1 MTTSLKDSN
10 PFSVLASTASASGAA
25 AALSPAIDDVNTTPS
40 TISDDAPE
48 DIEHEEEDTTPEQA
62 KDVEDPFAQEQS
74 KKTKDVESQKKSSDL
89 VMRKLTRSNNKQVK
103 PFVWAVAVTAAL
115 GGLIFGYDM
124 GGSGK
129 RVIRISCLVYVNI
142 FLAAHVVSSRF
153 INLI

>member
-1 MTTSLKDSN
+1 MTTNLADSN
-10 PFSVLASTASASGAA
+10 PFSVLASTASASGVATA
-25 AALSPAIDDVNTTPS
+25 SSAIDDVNVNVNTTPS
-40 TISDDAPE
+40 ISDDSPDI
-48 DIEHEEEDTTPEQA
+48 DIEQEEDPTTPEQEEDTTPEQA

-103 PFVWAVAVTAAL
+103 PFVWVVAVTAAL

-129 RVIRISCLVYVNI
+129 LIVYSIVCGY
-142 FLAAHVVSSRF
+142 L
-153 INLI
+153 

>member
-1 MTTSLKDSN
+1 MTTNLADSN
-10 PFSVLASTASASGAA
+10 PFGVLASTASASGVATA
-25 AALSPAIDDVNTTPS
+25 PSPAVDDVNTTPS
-40 TISDDAPE
+40 ISDDAPE
-48 DIEHEEEDTTPEQA
+48 DIEQEEEDTTPEQA

-74 KKTKDVESQKKSSDL
+74 KKNKDVESQKKSSDL

-129 RVIRISCLVYVNI
+129 RVSCLLNSVWI
-142 FLAAHVVSSRF
+142 SLA
-153 INLI
+153 LI